1 MRMFQRVAAAL
12 MLALLPTLAAAQ
24 SDGRIIGTVR
34 DSSNA
39 FTPGATV
46 TVKNVRTG
54 EARTAVT
61 DATGTFAVTALR
73 PSTYTIS
80 AELDGFAKVEY
91 SELNLAAGQEMA
103 LDFEFRPAN
112 LQESVT
118 VVATAPVL
126 DISSARVGANVSER
140 EVQSLPVNGRQMSQL
155 MLQAPGSQNAGTGT
169 WNDVRFSGQANQQ
182 NVIKFDGVEGS
193 AIIDASPGNIGGQNA
208 SPFKLQASLENVQ
221 EFRVESSNYPA
232 EFGTGTGGQVSVV
245 TKSGANQVRGSV
257 FEFYRND
264 RFDSKNYF
272 DDLRNAD
279 GTVQNAGD
287 KSPLS
292 QNQFGGS
299 LGGPLLRNRAFF
311 FGSYEGYRMD
321 AGVNFVE
328 AAPSAAAWSRAV
340 PSVLALRPAFTTSD
354 ARLLSGASTNADFD
368 IFQLQAK
375 DSVRENS
382 VSLRLDTRL
391 GNRWS
396 AYGRVFHDRGTQSRP
411 EGINGRVVNLTN
423 NPTNVVFNLQGNFG
437 AATLNELKVGYNAP
451 FAEIAGVAP
460 TVNGIDLSSVAI
472 NLSGSVANSGI
483 AGQSAS
489 SGLTVPGGLV
499 RANSAANGRRT
510 AYDPFSI
517 AFTDSLSTVKG
528 RHLMKIGADVRLVR
542 MAFDQQGGTTYT
554 YPNVTAFLAN
564 QPSQI
569 QYAGDLSS
577 PSVFNNGATG
587 NRHTRQN
594 YYTVFGQ
601 DEWRAASNLTLNYGV
616 RYEYYTPMKEVD
628 NRIVKF
634 NINTGLLDPNTTD
647 IVRSKKNSIQPR
659 LSATWAPGKTVVKG
673 GFGVFV
679 GPGQGEDLIQPIESD
694 RVGTTISSGAALAF
708 PLNQDAAV
716 ANFTSNPSNRNY
728 QPRAYAQEYNMPE
741 RVYQYTGSVQ
751 RDLGGS
757 FSASAAFVGAEG
769 RNLFLRSVANN
780 ITQVITNP
788 NPANAALVVREFSV
802 VTRDAAGNIT
812 GVQNPYAE
820 VDYKTSGGH
829 STYKAL
835 MFGLNRRASK
845 GISASLQY
853 TLGKSRGTSGGS
865 NEANT
870 AANSARTLEQF
881 EYENGYN
888 NFDVRHTFNASL
900 IYDLPY
906 KGAGVAG
913 AVLGNWQVGGILN
926 ARSGLPLPVQIVRP
940 DVLYQDAASGL
951 YYANPAA
958 GRVAIINTPR
968 GGASRNVRRP
978 DLVPGVDPYI
988 TDGGLLFLNPAAFA
1002 APMPGTYG
1010 NLERNVLRGP
1020 GFVQTDLF
1028 LSKRVQVNRRNI
1040 ELRVEVFNLLD
1051 SVNYANPAV
1060 TLNAAVPANPN
1071 AANTLQPGQ
1080 AYTAAAAGPTFGRLT
1095 STVGRTVGLGTPRQV
1110 QVALRVNF

>member
-1 MRMFQRVAAAL
+1 MRMFRWVVVA
-12 MLALLPTLAAAQ
+12 MFFALLPSMAAAQ
-24 SDGRIIGTVR
+24 SDGRISGSVR

-39 FTPGATV
+39 FVGGATV
-46 TVKNVRTG
+46 KVTNERTG
-54 EARTAVT
+54 ESRLALSN
-61 DATGTFAVTALR
+61 DAGFFVVGPLK

-80 AELDGFAKVEY
+80 AEKPGFSIIEY
-91 SELNLAAGQEMA
+91 TSIPLAVGQELA
-103 LDFEFRPAN
+103 LDFEFRPAGV
-112 LQESVT
+112 QENVT

-140 EVQSLPVNGRQMSQL
+140 EVQNLPVNGRQMSQL

-182 NVIKFDGVEGS
+182 NVVKFDGVEGS

-245 TKSGANQVRGSV
+245 TKSGANQIRGSV
-257 FEFYRND
+257 FEFFRND

-272 DDLRNAD
+272 DDPRNAD
-279 GTVQNAGD
+279 GTIQNAGD
-287 KSPLS
+287 KSELS
-292 QNQFGGS
+292 QHQFGGS
-299 LGGPLLRNRAFF
+299 FGGPLMKNRAFF
-311 FGSYEGYRMD
+311 FGSFEGYRLD

-328 AAPSAAAWSRAV
+328 AVPSAAAWARAV
-340 PSVLALRPAFTTSD
+340 PSVLALRPAFTTAD

-368 IFQLQAK
+368 IYQLQSL

-382 VSLRLDTRL
+382 VSLRLDGRL
-391 GNRWS
+391 SDRWS
-396 AYGRVFHDRGTQSRP
+396 AYGRVFHDRGKQSRP
-411 EGINGRVVNLTN
+411 EGVNGRTVDLKN
-423 NPTNVVFNLQGNFG
+423 NPTNFVFNLQGNFG
-437 AATLNELKVGYNAP
+437 SATLNELKVGFNAP
-451 FAEIAGVAP
+451 FAEISGVAP

-472 NLSGSVANSGI
+472 NLSGSVANTGI

-499 RANSAANGRRT
+499 RANSATNGRRT
-510 AYDPFSI
+510 AYDPFSV

-569 QYAGDLSS
+569 QYAGDLSTA
-577 PSVFNNGATG
+577 SVFNNGATG
-587 NRHTRQN
+587 DRHTRQN

-601 DEWRAASNLTLNYGV
+601 DEWRVGNNLTLNYGL
-616 RYEYYTPMKEVD
+616 RYEYYTPLEEAD

-634 NINTGLLDPNTTD
+634 NITTGQIDPNTTD
-647 IVRSKKNSIQPR
+647 IVTSKKNSIQPR
-659 LSATWAPGKTVVKG
+659 LSATWAAGKTVVKG

-679 GPGQGEDLIQPIESD
+679 GPGQGEDLIQPLESD
-694 RVGTTISSGAALAF
+694 RVNTTISSGASLAF
-708 PLNQDAAV
+708 PLNENAAV
-716 ANFTSNPSNRNY
+716 ANFTSNPNNRNY
-728 QPRAYAQEYNMPE
+728 QPRAYAQEYNIPE

-788 NPANAALVVREFSV
+788 NPASAALVIREFSI
-802 VTRDAAGNIT
+802 VTRDASGAIT

-820 VDYKTSGGH
+820 IDYKTSGGH

-835 MFGLNRRASK
+835 MFGLNRRGAK

-853 TLGKSRGTSGGS
+853 TLGESRGTSGGS

-870 AANSARTLEQF
+870 AANSARTLQQF
-881 EYENGYN
+881 EYENGFN

-900 IYDLPY
+900 IYGLPSM
-906 KGAGVAG
+906 GSGVAG

-926 ARSGLPLPVQIVRP
+926 ARSGLPLPVQVVRP
-940 DVLYQDAASGL
+940 DVLYQDSGSGL
-951 YYANPAA
+951 FYANPAA
-958 GRVAIINTPR
+958 GRVAVINTPR

-978 DLVPGVDPYI
+978 DLIPGVDPYI
-988 TDGGLLFLNPAAFA
+988 KDGGLLFLNPAAFA
-1002 APMPGTYG
+1002 APMPGTFG

-1020 GFVQTDLF
+1020 GFIQTDLF
-1028 LSKRVQVNRRNI
+1028 FAKHIVVNRKNL
-1040 ELRVEVFNLLD
+1040 ELRIEVFNLLD

-1060 TLNAAVPANPN
+1060 TLNAAVPANPG

-1080 AYTAAAAGPTFGRLT
+1080 AYTAGAAGPTFGRLT
-1095 STVGRTVGLGTPRQV
+1095 GTVGRTVGLGTPRQV
-1110 QVALRVNF
+1110 QFALRFSF

>member
-1 MRMFQRVAAAL
+1 MRMFRWVVAAL
-12 MLALLPTLAAAQ
+12 MLALLPALAAAQ

-91 SELNLAAGQEMA
+91 SELNLAVGQEMA
-103 LDFEFRPAN
+103 LDFEFRPAS

-118 VVATAPVL
+118 VMATAPVL

-140 EVQSLPVNGRQMSQL
+140 EVQGLPVNGRQMSQL

-245 TKSGANQVRGSV
+245 TKSGANQLRGSV

-279 GTVQNAGD
+279 GSVQNAGE
-287 KSPLS
+287 KSPLA

-299 LGGPLLRNRAFF
+299 VGGPLLKNRAFF

-340 PSVLALRPAFTTSD
+340 PAVQALRPAFATTD
-354 ARLLSGASTNADFD
+354 ARLLNGASTNADFD
-368 IFQLQAK
+368 IYQLQAK

-382 VSLRLDTRL
+382 VSLRLDARL
-391 GNRWS
+391 SNRWA

-411 EGINGRVVNLTN
+411 EGINGRVVNLKN
-423 NPTNVVFNLQGNFG
+423 NPTNFVFNLQGNFG
-437 AATLNELKVGYNAP
+437 AATLNEFKVGYNAP

-460 TVNGIDLSSVAI
+460 TVNGLDLSSVAI

-499 RANSAANGRRT
+499 RANSATNGRRT
-510 AYDPFSI
+510 VYDPFSI
-517 AFTDSLSTVKG
+517 AFSDALSTVKG
-528 RHLMKIGADVRLVR
+528 RHLLKVGGDVRLVR

-564 QPSQI
+564 QPSSI

-577 PSVFNNGATG
+577 ASVFNNGATG

-601 DEWRAASNLTLNYGV
+601 DEWRVGTTFTLNYGV
-616 RYEYYTPMKEVD
+616 RYEYYTPMKEVN

-634 NINTGLLDPNTTD
+634 NINTGLIDPNTTD
-647 IVRSKKNSIQPR
+647 IVSSKKNSVQPR

-694 RVGTTISSGAALAF
+694 RVNTTISSGASLAF

-716 ANFTSNPSNRNY
+716 TTFTSNPNNRNY
-728 QPRAYAQEYNMPE
+728 QPRAYAQEYNIPE

-780 ITQVITNP
+780 ITQVVTNP
-788 NPANAALVVREFSV
+788 NPANAALVVREFSL
-802 VTRDAAGNIT
+802 VTRDASGNIT

-820 VDYKTSGGH
+820 IDYKTSGGH
-829 STYKAL
+829 SSYKAL
-835 MFGLNRRASK
+835 MFGVNRRASK
-845 GISASLQY
+845 GVSASLQY
-853 TLGKSRGTSGGS
+853 TLGQSRGTSGGS

-870 AANSARTLEQF
+870 AANSARTMEQF

-906 KGAGVAG
+906 KGAGAAG
-913 AVLGNWQVGGILN
+913 ALLGNWQVGGILN

-940 DVLYQDAASGL
+940 DVLYQDSASGL

-988 TDGGLLFLNPAAFA
+988 TNGGLLYLNPAAFA

-1028 LSKRVQVNRRNI
+1028 LSKRVQMNRRSM

-1060 TLNAAVPANPN
+1060 TLNAAVPANPG